1 MGTHP
6 IFESDFDCLT
16 EIMLYAIVPDASYLS
31 GKSGQLKIDNVQVSV
46 ELASTDGHE
55 VMAQF
60 IRQCHA
66 ESVVITSTPQLD
78 DELLQTLI
86 QSFINSTGGT
96 VNESLFS
103 ARELNEEP
111 KCLLSGDFLCSE
123 VIARS
128 SIEVIEYFKQATRT
142 RESLGINVPA
152 LLSLHRNGKTLNFVI
167 NPPSCSGVK
176 NLNIYPRAFLLL
188 LTSSPSD
195 VELLKLAKF
204 IQSRDE
210 TKRIT
215 SRHIRQNLHELN
227 RDMSRQTAPDETKR
241 NQLMGLI
248 KQLNCLPDE
257 ENRIDKAQCFMAKRE
272 ERLQQNGLLWSVQ
285 EEQRDM
291 ERKLSMQYQ
300 QLRHNLESAR
310 AQLASVKAASSDRF
324 EVNRELILVREAES
338 RLSACEAQI
347 AANSVIS
354 LHHQLKAERDVTR
367 REQLEELKKAQSSNK
382 PQPELLIIHV
392 EAQKRMIEQLERDA
406 ETVIQHHQ
414 HFVDQLKVKQL
425 AVMQQY
431 RQLME
436 SSAADRQQRLESLL
450 HESMTDALL

>member
-1 MGTHP
+1 MGSSGTHP

-96 VNESLFS
+96 VSESLFS

-111 KCLLSGDFLCSE
+111 KCLLGGDFLCSE

-215 SRHIRQNLHELN
+215 SRHIRQNLHELS
-227 RDMSRQTAPDETKR
+227 RDMSRQTAPDEK
-241 NQLMGLI
+241 
-248 KQLNCLPDE
+248 
-257 ENRIDKAQCFMAKRE
+257 NRIDKAQCFMAKRE

-347 AANSVIS
+347 AANFVIS